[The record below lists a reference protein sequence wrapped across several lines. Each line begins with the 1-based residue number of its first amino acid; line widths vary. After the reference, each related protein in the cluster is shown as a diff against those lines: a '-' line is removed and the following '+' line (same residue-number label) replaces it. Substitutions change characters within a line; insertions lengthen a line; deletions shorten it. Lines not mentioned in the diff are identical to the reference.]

1 MSLYEP
7 EQISAYLESV
17 LDDTALMALLPGG
30 VHETDVADGSA
41 SPGDTRA
48 RQTTPYLVYSC
59 LASAGDTQGA
69 GGTILWSELDYAIQV
84 MHRPAEV
91 ADAREALRLVQGLLE
106 GMEVDVAAAGDI
118 SAHSIVVRGAG
129 PLPRTADRETGG
141 RLIYA
146 EGRRWKI
153 RLQRI

>member
-7 EQISAYLESV
+7 EQIAAYLESV
-17 LDDTALMALLPGG
+17 LDDTALLALLPGG
-30 VHETDVADGSA
+30 VHETDMADGSA
-41 SPGDTRA
+41 SPGTTVA
-48 RQTTPYLVYSC
+48 RRQTPYLVYSC
-59 LASAGDTQGA
+59 LSGVGDTQGA

-106 GMEVDVAAAGDI
+106 GQEPDIAEAGDI
-118 SAHSIVVRGAG
+118 PAHSIVVRGAG
-129 PLPRTADRETGG
+129 ALPRTADREPGG

-153 RLQRI
+153 KVLRT

>member
-1 MSLYEP
+1 MGIYEP
-7 EQISAYLESV
+7 EQIGAYLMGA
-17 LDDTALMALLPGG
+17 LDDAPLLALLPGG
-30 VHETDVADGSA
+30 VHETDAADGSA
-41 SPGDTRA
+41 SPGTTVA
-48 RQTTPYLVYSC
+48 RRETPYLVFTC
-59 LASAGDTQGA
+59 LAAASDTQGA

-91 ADAREALRLVQGLLE
+91 ANAREALRLVQGLLE
-106 GMEVDVAAAGDI
+106 GQEPDIEAAGDI

-129 PLPRTADRETGG
+129 ALPRTADREAGG

-153 RLQRI
+153 KVLRI